1 MKKMTALMVA
11 GALVLGTAGIVY
23 AEETLETEVTFE
35 ARESLETEENLETEA
50 ASEQES
56 AETKWIVDHAGAEVE
71 VPTEIDRIVVGN
83 TLPLASILTVYLGGA
98 EKIVG
103 MHPASMG
110 AASSGLLSEIYPEV
124 LEAETDFI
132 SGSEVN
138 IEELLKLDPDIVI
151 GVGAEQ
157 AQTLRDAGIPAVT
170 LSVSNWG
177 YDVIETYDQW
187 IALFDDIFGESELS
201 QQVSAYSKEAYEEI
215 QERVGQVAEEDKKR
229 VMFLFNYDEETMT
242 TSGKVFFGQSWCD
255 STGVINVAEE
265 ITDVGSI
272 SINMEQV
279 YEWNPDIIV
288 ITNFTS
294 AQPEDLYNNAIGGDD
309 WSTVSA
315 VQNGQV
321 YKMPLGL
328 YRTYTPGADTPV
340 TLQWFAK
347 TMYPELFEDVNM
359 EEVTKEYFSEYYGVE
374 LTDEQVNAMYNPSR
388 DSAGGL

>member
-1 MKKMTALMVA
+1 MMKKLISLILT
-11 GALVLGTAGIVY
+11 GALVFGTTGIVN
-23 AEETLETEVTFE
+23 AEELQ
-35 ARESLETEENLETEA
+35 ADA
-50 ASEQES
+50 D
-56 AETKWIVDHAGAEVE
+56 TKTIIDHAGAEVE

-110 AASSGLLSEIYPEV
+110 AAQSGLLSEIYPEI

-157 AQTLRDAGIPAVT
+157 AQTLRNAGIPAVT

-187 IALFDDIFGESELS
+187 IALFDDIFGESKLS
-201 QQVSAYSKEAYEEI
+201 REVSAYSKEVYEEI
-215 QERVGQVAEEDKKR
+215 QERVSTVAREDRKR
-229 VMFLFNYDEETMT
+229 VMFLFGYDEESMT

-255 STGVINVAEE
+255 YAGVINVAEE
-265 ITDVGSI
+265 ITDVGSV

-288 ITNFTS
+288 ITNFTA
-294 AQPEDLYNNAIGGDD
+294 AQPEDLYNNAVGSDD

-315 VQNGQV
+315 VKNGQV

-347 TMYPELFEDVNM
+347 TMYPELFEDVDI
-359 EEVTKEYFSEYYGVE
+359 EEVTKAYFREYYDVE
-374 LTDEQVNAMYNPSR
+374 LTDEQVTAMYNPSR

>member
-265 ITDVGSI
+265 ITDVGSV